1 MHNYKIFS
9 DSACDLPLV
18 YKKEYDIGIVP
29 YSVSFGDE
37 KYYKEILELTPTD
50 FYEKITSEHIF
61 PKTSLPSIQE
71 YIDAFEPALQS
82 GKDVICLCLSKK
94 FSGSYQSA
102 LNAKNILSE
111 DYTNRTIEI
120 IDSKQATGGQGLLLY
135 EMAQMQLAGYSLK
148 QLAAEAKKL
157 RDTAKINFTVESLDY
172 LQKGGRIGKAGAL
185 AGAILNIKPIIEM
198 ADGEL
203 HPAGKIRG
211 FKKAMKAIMDMT
223 EKEIGAEA
231 EKYRIC
237 IISAQKMEN
246 AFLLKEALQQH
257 KKYDILD
264 IPFQVGVTI
273 GAHAGPTALGICY
286 IKKYTQLSSQ
296 P

>member
-1 MHNYKIFS
+1 MHSYKIFS
-9 DSACDLPLV
+9 DSACDLPSA
-18 YKKEYDIGIVP
+18 YTTQYDIGIVP

-37 KYYKEILELTPTD
+37 KYYKEILELKPAD
-50 FYEKITSEHIF
+50 FYQKIVSQHIF
-61 PKTSLPSIQE
+61 PKTSLPSIQD
-71 YIDAFEPALQS
+71 YIDAFEPVLKS
-82 GKDVICLCLSKK
+82 GKDIICVCLTEK

-111 DYTNRTIEI
+111 NYTDRTIEI
-120 IDSKQATGGQGLLLY
+120 IDSRQATGGQGLLLY
-135 EMAQMQLAGYSLK
+135 EMAQMQLACYPLQK
-148 QLAAEAKKL
+148 VVIEAKKL

-185 AGAILNIKPIIEM
+185 AGTILNIKPIIEM
-198 ADGEL
+198 TQGEL
-203 HPAGKIRG
+203 HPAGKVRG
-211 FKKAMKAIMDMT
+211 FKKALKTIIDIT

-231 EKYRIC
+231 EKYRLC

-246 AFLLKEALQQH
+246 AMELKKALQQNT
-257 KKYDILD
+257 KYDILE

-286 IKKYTQLSSQ
+286 IKKYTQL
-296 P
+296 